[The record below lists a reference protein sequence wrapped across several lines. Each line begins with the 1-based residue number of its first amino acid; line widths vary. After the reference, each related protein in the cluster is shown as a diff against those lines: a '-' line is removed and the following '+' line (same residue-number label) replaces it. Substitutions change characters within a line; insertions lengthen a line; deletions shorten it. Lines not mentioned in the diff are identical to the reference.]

1 MKQQFKKSLVAVAI
15 SAMMATGAMA
25 QNIGFEDGNTT
36 GWGGNGISAVGS
48 QTLQAGSN
56 QWTINPY
63 GNYMGKLTIASGTFS
78 QMTSALSLTS
88 TSASGIQS
96 TLSTQAQATGNGQG
110 NPTTASWASKT
121 VTLTAG
127 QTFTLAWQ
135 YISTDYVPFNDGSI
149 ATLVKVD
156 NPSVNAVLNNY
167 TSQYA
172 LLGFTN
178 PGTGDYSTGSYGS
191 TGWQTATYSV
201 TESGDYLLG
210 FGVFNLDDN
219 ALSPVLYVDEIIGT
233 TLQNGQTFGAV
244 APNPGTLAPVT
255 PTEPVTP
262 PTPDPTPPPG
272 PTLVSNVTGTTG
284 TDVLASGNITV
295 NGGTIQIMMTGATLT
310 QLFDVQAGGMT
321 VDQNSNTATMSGV
334 ISGTGSVVIANSGT
348 GGSIT
353 FTAVN
358 TYTGSTTV
366 NTGATLINDGNISSS
381 SSVVNNGTFTNN
393 GQASSVTNN
402 GTFTN
407 NATGTTGAVSNS
419 GTVNNFGT
427 ISSVTGNSGTF
438 NNFNAVTGN
447 VINSNIF
454 NNGTADSSIGVS
466 VGNVLNSGTF
476 NNYAVTGGVINLNA
490 FNNNGTTGSVNN
502 AGTFI
507 NNNTTGNV
515 SNDGTFTNAGTTGD
529 VTNTGTFTNNGI
541 VSTINTN
548 QGTFNN
554 NATAGQVLNEGT
566 FNNAG
571 TTSDVINAGT
581 FNNSG
586 STGPVTNQGTFNLT
600 GNGTVSSIVNN
611 GTIQSPAVFNA
622 TGANSDVTVSG
633 YSQNAFG
640 STVING
646 NQKIVVNGDANVA
659 GDLQIVDAPTAYGK
673 YNYLTAN
680 AVTGKYDTLTL
691 NPDLYPL
698 GYALVYTGNTVGLK
712 VTPSAT
718 YTQNSIDQTATSL
731 SSVTNLQMA
740 SLGGSLG
747 YDCNVYGDNNI
758 CMSVGARVT
767 ADGSNNLSAASLV
780 LGYRVSPN
788 WRVGVFGNQSTNN
801 TTVGNVTMKNTQ
813 PLLGGF
819 VNWNNNDDGT
829 GLGVQTSLAMN
840 TADLSIQRTGTQYS
854 EAGKGTT
861 SSNGQAFQVKATYN
875 QPLTDSTSIT
885 PYAGLRYTQLTT
897 NGYTETGA
905 VYPLTY
911 NSINQNATDA
921 IAGVTLGHNFTDR
934 LAGFVSAGVVQNL
947 SYSAGAVSGTSDIIN
962 LSKFNSQ
969 MPGQGYTSPTVG
981 FGASYALS
989 KNEYLGLSAGWQER
1003 SMLNVNVTSGTITYT
1018 VGF

>member
-1 MKQQFKKSLVAVAI
+1 
-15 SAMMATGAMA
+15 
-25 QNIGFEDGNTT
+25 
-36 GWGGNGISAVGS
+36 
-48 QTLQAGSN
+48 
-56 QWTINPY
+56 
-63 GNYMGKLTIASGTFS
+63 
-78 QMTSALSLTS
+78 MTSALSLTS
-88 TSASGIQS
+88 ASASGIQS
-96 TLSTQAQATGNGQG
+96 TLSTQAQSTGNGQG

-210 FGVFNLDDN
+210 FGVFNLDDD
-219 ALSPVLYVDEIIGT
+219 ALSPVLYVDEIVGT

-244 APNPGTLAPVT
+244 APNEGTLAPTT
-255 PTEPVTP
+255 PAEPVTP
-262 PTPDPTPPPG
+262 PPTPTPDPG
-272 PTLVSNVTGTTG
+272 PSLVTNVTGTTG
-284 TDVLASGNITV
+284 SDVLATGSITV

-310 QLFDVQAGGMT
+310 QLFDVQAGGIT
-321 VDQNSNTATMSGV
+321 VDQNSTSATMSGV
-334 ISGTGSVVIANSGT
+334 ISGAGDVVIANSGT

-366 NTGATLINDGNISSS
+366 NSGATLNNTGSIVSSL
-381 SSVVNNGTFTNN
+381 G
-393 GQASSVTNN
+393 VTNN
-402 GTFTN
+402 GTFNNSGQVGTVVNNSQFN
-407 NATGTTGAVSNS
+407 NASTGQADVVANNASGTVTNDGAINTLLNS
-419 GTVNNFGT
+419 GTATNTTTGVIN
-427 ISSVTGNSGTF
+427 SVTNNVSGTVT
-438 NNFNAVTGN
+438 NNGQTGTVTNNGWFTNALNAITGFVT
-447 VINSNIF
+447 NSNIF
-454 NNGTADSSIGVS
+454 NNAGTTGAVT
-466 VGNVLNSGTF
+466 NTGTF
-476 NNYAVTGGVINLNA
+476 NNS
-490 FNNNGTTGSVNN
+490 GTAGNVDN
-502 AGTFI
+502 AGTFA
-507 NNNTTGNV
+507 NN
-515 SNDGTFTNAGTTGD
+515 GTTGD
-529 VTNTGTFTNNGI
+529 VTNSGTFTNNGTVGI
-541 VSTINTN
+541 VNTN
-548 QGTFNN
+548 SGTFNN

-611 GTIQSPAVFNA
+611 GTIQAPAVVDA
-622 TGANSDVTVSG
+622 TNANSNVLVSD

-640 STVING
+640 STHING
-646 NQKIVVNGDANVA
+646 NQQIVVSGDASLA
-659 GDLQIVDAPTAYGK
+659 GDLNINNAPTAYGK
-673 YNYLTAN
+673 HTYLTAN
-680 AVTGKYDTLTL
+680 SVTGNYDTLTL

-698 GYALVYTGNTVGLK
+698 GYGLVYTGNAVALK
-712 VTPSAT
+712 VTPSSA
-718 YTQNSIDQTATSL
+718 YTQNSVNQTAGSL
-731 SSVTNLQMA
+731 STVTNLQMA

-767 ADGSNNLSAASLV
+767 AEGSSNLSAASLV

-788 WRVGVFGNQSTNN
+788 WRVGVFGNQPTNN
-801 TTVGNVTMKNTQ
+801 VTVGNVTMKNTQ

-819 VNWNNNDDGT
+819 INWNNNDDGT
-829 GLGVQTSLAMN
+829 GLGVQTSVAMN

-911 NSINQNATDA
+911 NSIDQNATDA
-921 IAGVTLGHNFTDR
+921 IAGVTLGHNFTNR

-947 SYSAGAVSGTSDIIN
+947 SYSAGTVSGTSDIIN